1 MLCGYCQREKNTMQ
15 ASDPT
20 TKLGKG
26 FALIAWLLVLAVIY
40 LVFDDAISAKLNPNQ
55 QLQSS
60 TNPQG
65 LAQVVLT
72 RNSQGHYVGTLQLNG
87 VDTVFLLDTGATMV
101 AVSSE
106 VAARTGMPQGK
117 AYQVSTANGITTA
130 YQSSI
135 NELKLG
141 NIVLRD
147 LPASIVPNLATSKGG
162 TEILLG
168 MSALKHLEFA
178 QQANQLQ
185 LIQRN

>member
-1 MLCGYCQREKNTMQ
+1 MLCGYCQREKSTMQ

-26 FALIAWLLVLAVIY
+26 FAWIAWLLVLAVIY
-40 LVFDDAISAKLNPNQ
+40 LLFDEAIRDKLNPNQ

-60 TNPQG
+60 INPQG

-72 RNSQGHYVGTLQLNG
+72 RNSQGHYVGTLKLNG
-87 VDTVFLLDTGATMV
+87 VDAIFLLDTGATMV
-101 AVSSE
+101 AVSTE
-106 VAARTGMPQGK
+106 VAARTGMQQGR
-117 AYQVSTANGITTA
+117 AYQVNTANGITTA

-141 NIVLRD
+141 DIVLRD
-147 LPASIVPNLATSKGG
+147 LPASIVPNLATTKGS

>member
-1 MLCGYCQREKNTMQ
+1 MLWGYCQREKSTMQ

-40 LVFDDAISAKLNPNQ
+40 LVFDDAISAKFNPNQ

-65 LAQVVLT
+65 MAQVVLT

-101 AVSSE
+101 AVSPE

-117 AYQVSTANGITTA
+117 AIKAAST
-130 YQSSI
+130 S
-135 NELKLG
+135 
-141 NIVLRD
+141 
-147 LPASIVPNLATSKGG
+147 
-162 TEILLG
+162 
-168 MSALKHLEFA
+168 
-178 QQANQLQ
+178 
-185 LIQRN
+185 

>member
-26 FALIAWLLVLAVIY
+26 FAWIAWLLLLAVVY
-40 LVFDDAISAKLNPNQ
+40 LLFDDAISNKLNPNQ
-55 QLQSS
+55 QLQSGVS
-60 TNPQG
+60 QNG
-65 LAQVVLT
+65 SAQVTLT
-72 RNSQGHYVGTLQLNG
+72 RNSQGHYVGTLKLNG

-106 VAARTGMPQGK
+106 VAARTGMQQGR
-117 AYQVSTANGITTA
+117 AYQVNTANGITTA

-135 NELKLG
+135 TELKLG
-141 NIVLRD
+141 DIVLRD
-147 LPASIVPNLATSKGG
+147 LPASIVPNLATTKGG
-162 TEILLG
+162 SEILLG
-168 MSALKHLEFA
+168 MSALKHLEFT